1 MNLKK
6 ISLAVAAAVFGVTSL
21 GATAPAMAEDTQFI
35 PLLTYRTG
43 PYAPNGIPVAN
54 AYVDYLKLLNE
65 RDGGINGVKISYEE
79 CETEYKPDRGVE
91 CYERLKG
98 KGSTGAS
105 VFFPLS
111 TGITYALIER
121 ATKDK
126 IPLHTMGY
134 GRADASVGS
143 VFPYVFTFPSTYWSA
158 AYGTISHIADQEG
171 GFDKLKGKKIA
182 FVYIDVA
189 YGREPLP
196 VLEALAEKHG
206 FELHPFPVAAP
217 GLEQRSTWL
226 QLGRRLKPDYA
237 VMWGWGVMNATAI
250 KEAAA
255 VRFPMDKFVGVW
267 WSGAEQ
273 DVLPAGEAAHNY
285 KAGAFHAPGDDAPV
299 FKDLREHL
307 YSKGKGTGDESQ
319 VGWVLYNR
327 GLVHVA
333 YVVEAIRTA
342 MDKYGNKPL
351 TGEQIQWGFENLNL
365 KQEQI
370 DKLGLTGLIQPL
382 QITCDN
388 HEGNGKL
395 LIQQW
400 DAKEKKWKVASDWIT
415 ADAEMVRPLYEA
427 SAMQYA
433 KEKGITPRDCSKVE

>member
-1 MNLKK
+1 MQLRKLG
-6 ISLAVAAAVFGVTSL
+6 LALAAAVTGLSAFA
-21 GATAPAMAEDTQFI
+21 ATAPAMAEDSQFI

-54 AYVDYLKLLNE
+54 AYVDYLNLINE

-91 CYERLKG
+91 CYERLKN
-98 KGSTGAS
+98 KGTAGAS
-105 VFFPLS
+105 VFYPLS

-121 ATKDK
+121 ATADK
-126 IPLHTMGY
+126 IPIHSMGY

-143 VFPYVFTFPSTYWSA
+143 VFPYVFTFPATYWSQA
-158 AYGTISHIADQEG
+158 DAIITHIADKEG

-189 YGREPLP
+189 YGREPIP
-196 VLEALAEKHG
+196 VLEKLAEQHG
-206 FELHPFPVAAP
+206 FELHPYPVSAP

-255 VRFPMDKFVGVW
+255 VRFPMDKFIGVW

-273 DVLPAGEAAHNY
+273 DVLPAGDAAQGY
-285 KAGAFHAPGDDAPV
+285 KAGGFHAPGKDAPV
-299 FKDLREHL
+299 FKDLEEHL
-307 YSKGKGTGDESQ
+307 YSKGKGMGDPDQ

-327 GLVHVA
+327 GLVHTA

-342 MDKYGNKPL
+342 MDHFGNKPL
-351 TGEQIQWGFENLNL
+351 TGEQVQWGFEHL
-365 KQEQI
+365 KLTQEHI

-382 QITCDN
+382 EISCDN
-388 HEGNGKL
+388 HEGDGKL

-400 DAKEKKWKVASDWIT
+400 DAKAKTWSVASDWI
-415 ADAEMVRPLYEA
+415 AANSDMLRPMYEE

-433 KEKGITPRDCSKVE
+433 KEKGIEPRDCSKVE